1 MKNKILIS
9 YAHLDYDTYV
19 KPIEEA
25 FKRAQ
30 IDFWIDKSDIEP
42 GTDWDQRINLGL
54 NQCSVFLAIVTPNYR
69 KSSYCF
75 YEVKS
80 AATRYKDDPKNR
92 TLLAVYMGP
101 RLDSEID
108 DYFSSP
114 QSLLF
119 DINKQTEE
127 INNLLNVSAVKKCS
141 LFINLEKIDETEYK
155 YMGNLLGKLR
165 YNTPINEKI
174 PLFYKALIAWYQSL
188 FEDKQLAINTCEA
201 FDLYQHKL
209 NSTDIRVVL
218 SDAIKLENKT
228 IPDQEIIKNTKKM
241 IKELFFNDLEHPYLS
256 LSHILNNQYQS
267 YNDLLNDYKKLYNL
281 ALYIENNFDY
291 VINEKI
297 IQYSLEQFILRENLE
312 LSDKK
317 SHLLTNISAN
327 NQTYID
333 YPTLSLIKDQ
343 NIKDL
348 FLYGESGCG
357 KTVSMLDLVNQ
368 IRQYYPVL
376 YLPLELLS
384 KPNSLI
390 KNHIIE
396 NNIEGYNLDFEKLRG
411 FAKTEKVYLIIDGT
425 NEAHEKAKE
434 AIVREIAD
442 FASDF
447 SLIITSRTQ
456 DIILN
461 RSLLQDKEFPN
472 FTYGKYHLLT
482 DEQVK
487 KHLEENQI
495 PFNYKRNKMLFNI
508 LKNNLRLKMFTEL
521 KKGRKGYDF
530 DLTTPGELL
539 FAYFFDD
546 SPNSI
551 LSKLKQDYYRNL
563 GRGADGGESIDNL
576 FKDISLYAI
585 NNQDFKDILKEDKQ
599 TKLLSSLGIFEIT
612 EKSFDFTHSDY
623 RYFFEALYLND
634 LLEKLFK
641 NLDRNFKENLNNLK
655 KHLLLPHITYETL
668 YFTANLAK
676 VHKGNKYLF
685 ENLFKLIKENTDLYD
700 EELINKLYVL
710 VTLGLND
717 QFDSLNTYGLLEEI
731 PSFMFDGCNL
741 LNAINIPEGVKTISR
756 SAFYRCENLSEIVF
770 PNTLTN
776 IRSWAF
782 VRCPE
787 IKSISI
793 PANVNKLGCP
803 VFVSC
808 EKVINIIVD
817 NKNRS
822 FSNSIDQ
829 HLLLDKKQKVL
840 LYVANGAKEVE
851 LPKSVTTIGPWAFK
865 DAKNLTK
872 VFLPSNVNYVSSDA
886 FDNCHGLLNIEV
898 DLKNKHFASL
908 EGLLVKKEKTKFS
921 LTRVPAGIKDNLF
934 IPREITNILNDS
946 ISTSIYI
953 NEIFI
958 SKEVTIVGDYAFA
971 DCINLTKITFENLG
985 VVQEFGKYIFLNCHP
1000 HLRILDQ
1007 MKDQYYTISE
1017 FERKFMI
1024 QSEKPQKVYQGQI
1037 KLDWQKIFA
1046 KDIIFDVVV
1055 KNDRS
1060 PFKAISIQRDN
1071 KSQETINVPKIIIFG
1086 LTEYEKISVLSFAKR
1101 QEKIKSW
1108 IEDDQ
1113 VVAILITRD
1122 LPIYNDLLTL
1132 AREHNCDLLSFSN
1145 ASTTRVSR
1153 ELERYFQKMKG

>member
-9 YAHLDYDTYV
+9 YSHLDYEIYV

-30 IDFWIDKSDIEP
+30 IDFWIDKSDIES

-69 KSSYCF
+69 KSPYCF

-92 TLLAVYMGP
+92 TLLAVYTGP

-108 DYFSSP
+108 DFFSSP
-114 QSLLF
+114 QSHFF
-119 DINKQTEE
+119 DINKKNEE
-127 INNLLNVSAVKKCS
+127 ISKLLDVSAVKKCS

-155 YMGNLLGKLR
+155 YIGNLLGKLR

-174 PLFYKALIAWYQSL
+174 LLFYKALITWYQSL
-188 FEDKQLAINTCEA
+188 FENKQFKINTCES
-201 FDLYQHKL
+201 FDLYQHRL
-209 NSTDIRVVL
+209 NSSDIRVVL
-218 SDAIKLENKT
+218 SDSIKFEDD
-228 IPDQEIIKNTKKM
+228 IISDQDIIKNTKKM

-256 LSHILNNQYQS
+256 LNDILNNQYQT

-281 ALYIENNFDY
+281 SLYIENNSDY

-297 IQYSLEQFILRENLE
+297 IQYALDQFILRENIE
-312 LSDKK
+312 LGDKQ

-333 YPTLSLIKDQ
+333 YPTLSLLKDQ
-343 NIKDL
+343 NIKNL

-357 KTVSMLDLVNQ
+357 KTVSMLDLVSQ
-368 IRQYYPVL
+368 IRQHYPVL
-376 YLPLELLS
+376 YLPLDLLS

-396 NNIEGYNLDFEKLRG
+396 NNTEGYNLDFVKLRG
-411 FAKTEKVYLIIDGT
+411 FAKSEKVYLIIDGT
-425 NEAHEKAKE
+425 NEAHENAKE
-434 AIVREIAD
+434 AIVAEIAN
-442 FASDF
+442 FANDF

-461 RSLLQDKEFPN
+461 KSLLQDKEFPN

-495 PFNYKRNKMLFNI
+495 SFNYTRNKMLFNI

-521 KKGRKGYDF
+521 KKGRKGHDL

-546 SPNSI
+546 SSNSI

-576 FKDISLYAI
+576 FKDISSYAI
-585 NNQDFKDILKEDKQ
+585 NNRDFKDILKEDKQ
-599 TKLLSSLGIFEIT
+599 TKLLSSLGIFEIN

-623 RYFFEALYLND
+623 RHFFEALYLNS
-634 LLEKLFK
+634 LLDNLFK
-641 NLDRNFKENLNNLK
+641 NLDRNFKENLTNLK
-655 KHLLLPHITYETL
+655 KYLLLPHITYETL

-685 ENLFKLIKENTDLYD
+685 ENLFKLIKDNLYLYD
-700 EELINKLYVL
+700 KDLINKLYVL
-710 VTLGLND
+710 VALGLND
-717 QFDSLNTYGLLEEI
+717 QFETLNTYGLLEEI
-731 PSFMFDGCNL
+731 PSFMFDGCNV

-770 PNTLTN
+770 PETLTN

-787 IKSISI
+787 IKSVSI
-793 PANVNKLGCP
+793 PVNVNKLGCP
-803 VFVSC
+803 VFVNC
-808 EKVINIIVD
+808 EKLMHVTVD

-822 FSNSIDQ
+822 FSHSLDQ

-840 LYVANGAKEVE
+840 LYVANGAKEIE

-865 DAKNLTK
+865 DAKSLTK
-872 VFLPSNVNYVSSDA
+872 VFIPSNVNYVSSDA
-886 FDNCHGLLNIEV
+886 FDNCHGLLGFEV
-898 DLKNKHFASL
+898 DPKNKYFTSID
-908 EGLLVKKEKTKFS
+908 GLLVKKEKTKFS
-921 LTRVPAGIKDNLF
+921 LTRVPAGIKDNLL
-934 IPREITNILNDS
+934 IPKGVTNILNDS
-946 ISTSIYI
+946 ISTSIFI

-958 SKEVTIVGDYAFA
+958 SKDVTIIGDYAFA
-971 DCINLTKITFENLG
+971 DCINLTNITFENLG

-1000 HLRILDQ
+1000 HLRIYDQ

-1037 KLDWQKIFA
+1037 KLDWHKIFA

-1055 KNDRS
+1055 KNDKS
-1060 PFKAISIQRDN
+1060 PLKAVSIQRDN

-1108 IEDDQ
+1108 IENEQ
-1113 VVAILITRD
+1113 VVAVLITRD
-1122 LPIYNDLLTL
+1122 LPIYSDLLAL
-1132 AREHNCDLLSFSN
+1132 AKEYSCDLLSFSN

-1153 ELERYFQKMKG
+1153 ELERYFRKMKG